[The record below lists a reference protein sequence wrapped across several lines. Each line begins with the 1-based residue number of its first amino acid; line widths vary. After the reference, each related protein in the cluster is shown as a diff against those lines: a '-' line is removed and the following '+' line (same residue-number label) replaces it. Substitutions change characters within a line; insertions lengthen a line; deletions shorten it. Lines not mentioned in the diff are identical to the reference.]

1 MKLLELLYNSENR
14 YIDEI
19 DRLEKN
25 PDEVSFVDAGDGS
38 GFVCLEASDG
48 SFDWNIARH
57 VGDWQTA
64 KDFIGSIPFKDF
76 VLLVDEGVDLSRY
89 PDFKSEGSLIY
100 FENFASANFDY
111 DEEEAKSYLNCS
123 EIGLPKNS
131 IKTKASAL
139 NSRIDDLYLVMKN
152 GICGYIKVIKSC
164 WHYAEV
170 AIEINA
176 EYRGQGFGGALLGM
190 MVQQFA
196 SKGLKMSYVVEESNV
211 PSVKIA
217 EKYLRQ
223 AFILDKY
230 VVSCKP
236 ERRAI
241 EQRA

>member
-25 PDEVSFVDAGDGS
+25 PEEASFVDAGDGN

-48 SFDWNIARH
+48 SFDWNIARL
-57 VGDWQTA
+57 VGDWQIA
-64 KDFIGSIPFKDF
+64 KAVIGNIPFKDF
-76 VLLVDEGVDLSRY
+76 VLLVDEGVDLSSY

-100 FENFASANFDY
+100 FENVVSANFDY
-111 DEEEAKSYLNCS
+111 DEEDANSYLNCS
-123 EIGLPKNS
+123 EIGLPKNC

-139 NSRIDDLYLVMKN
+139 NSRIDDLYFVMKN
-152 GICGYIKVIKSC
+152 RICGYIKVIKST

-176 EYRGQGFGGALLGM
+176 EFRGQGFGTVLMEL
-190 MVQQFA
+190 MVRQFA
-196 SKGLKMSYVVEESNV
+196 SKGLKMSYVVEDSNV

-223 AFILDKY
+223 AFALDKY
-230 VVSCKP
+230 VVSSLP
-236 ERRAI
+236 I
-241 EQRA
+241 VINV